1 MEKQTI
7 WQFQQI
13 LTRRLLAWSGFS
25 IAAGLGMQL
34 GDVFWRG
41 VGAQAMGWGAIDALI
56 AWFGRRSAERKQAKL
71 PDPLSPV
78 VVVKESRNLQRLL
91 WVNTALDVIYV
102 MGGLLLAL
110 TKGRTNRTW
119 RGHGWGIVIQ
129 GAFLFLFDVYH
140 ALRLPQKEL
149 HR

>member
-7 WQFQQI
+7 WQFQQN

-34 GDVFWRG
+34 GDAFWRG

-56 AWFGRRSAERKQAKL
+56 AWFGRRSAGRKQAKL
-71 PDPLSPV
+71 LDPLSPI
-78 VVVKESRNLQRLL
+78 VVVKEARNLQRLL
-91 WVNTALDVIYV
+91 WFNTALDVIYV

-110 TKGRTNRTW
+110 TKGRTNYTW
-119 RGHGWGIVIQ
+119 RGHGWGIIVQ
-129 GAFLFLFDVYH
+129 GGFLFLFDLYH
-140 ALRLPQKEL
+140 AMQLSRKES